1 MAVSMIKIKSPLRY
15 PGGKSRAISQIL
27 KHLPMNFSE
36 YREPFVGGGS
46 LFIHLKQ
53 KRPDLKIWINDLNP
67 ELYCFWKYVQI
78 DSEKLASEVLRIK
91 NERTD
96 GHGLF
101 NELVNIEIKSLSE
114 FERAM
119 RFFVLN
125 RITFSGTVESGGY
138 SQGAF
143 EKRFT
148 YSSIERLA
156 NIGQLL
162 SSVRITNFD
171 YKELIG
177 QNGENVFIFL
187 DPPYLKAVKSK
198 LYGKKGILHT
208 MFDHREFAD
217 QMKNCDSLWLIT
229 YDDCQ
234 EIRESFTFANIYEW
248 QLQYGMNNYKQGKA
262 EKGNELFIMNYHK
275 AEYSENIKSYCNS
288 SYSAQSLSLF

>member
-1 MAVSMIKIKSPLRY
+1 MPEIKSPLRY
-15 PGGKSRAISQIL
+15 PGGKSRAISQIIE
-27 KHLPMNFSE
+27 HLPTNFSE

-96 GHGLF
+96 GQALF

-138 SQGAF
+138 SQAAF

-156 NIGQLL
+156 QIGQLL
-162 SSVRITNFD
+162 DDVKITNSD

-177 QNGENVFIFL
+177 QRGEDVFIFL

-275 AEYSENIKSYCNS
+275 AEYSENIKSYCKN
-288 SYSAQSLSLF
+288 SYSKQSLSLF